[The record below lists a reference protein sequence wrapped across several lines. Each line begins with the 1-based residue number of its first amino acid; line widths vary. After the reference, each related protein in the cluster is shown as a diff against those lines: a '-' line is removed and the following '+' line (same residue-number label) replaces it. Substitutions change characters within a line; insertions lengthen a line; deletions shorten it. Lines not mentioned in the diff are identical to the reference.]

1 MIINILECSN
11 VQCKHDMSKQTTV
24 QRTNEEEKARHDDR
38 LLVILSKGTLDMVYP
53 AFMMA
58 TTGAAMG
65 KEVHMFFTFWG
76 MNAVTAK
83 TSANLK
89 VAPVGNPGLPMPN
102 ILGMIPG
109 MTSMAT
115 RMMKG
120 RIVKAKVPS
129 IPELIKTAKDLGV
142 KLHACSTTLEVMGTT
157 KEMLL
162 PEVDDIVGAATMLEL
177 GEGGQIIFV

>member
-1 MIINILECSN
+1 MAQ
-11 VQCKHDMSKQTTV
+11 VQAVKT
-24 QRTNEEEKARHDDR
+24 EEKTEQQSR
-38 LLVILSKGTLDMVYP
+38 LLIILSKGTLDMVYP

-58 TTGAAMG
+58 TTGATMG

-76 MNAVTAK
+76 MNAINKK
-83 TSANLK
+83 TYGSMK
-89 VAPVGNPGLPMPN
+89 VAPVGNPGMPMPN

-109 MTSMAT
+109 MTAMAT

-120 RIVKAKVPS
+120 KIEKAKVPS
-129 IPELIKTAKDLGV
+129 IPDMVKMAKDLGV
-142 KLHACSTTLEVMGTT
+142 KLHACSTTLNVMGVS
-157 KEMLL
+157 KDMLI

>member
-1 MIINILECSN
+1 MSQQTV
-11 VQCKHDMSKQTTV
+11 VQKTPEKTV
-24 QRTNEEEKARHDDR
+24 QEDR
-38 LLVILSKGTLDMVYP
+38 LLIILSKGTLDMVYP
-53 AFMMA
+53 AFMIA
-58 TTGAAMG
+58 NTGAAMG
-65 KEVHMFFTFWG
+65 KDVHMFFTFWG
-76 MNAVTAK
+76 MNAVTSK

-89 VAPVGNPGLPMPN
+89 VSSVGNPGLPMPN

-115 RMMKG
+115 GMMKG
-120 RIVKAKVPS
+120 RIAKAKVPS
-129 IPELIKTAKDLGV
+129 IPEMIKTSKDLGV

-177 GEGGQIIFV
+177 GQGGQIIFI

>member
-1 MIINILECSN
+1 MATIQAL
-11 VQCKHDMSKQTTV
+11 KT
-24 QRTNEEEKARHDDR
+24 EEKTEQQSR
-38 LLVILSKGTLDMVYP
+38 LLIILSKGTLDMVYP

-58 TTGAAMG
+58 TTGATMG

-76 MNAVTAK
+76 MNAVNKK
-83 TSANLK
+83 TYGSMK

-109 MTSMAT
+109 MTAMAT

-120 RIVKAKVPS
+120 KIEKAKVPS
-129 IPELIKTAKDLGV
+129 IPDMVKMAKELGV
-142 KLHACSTTLEVMGTT
+142 KLHACSTTLDVMGVN
-157 KEMLL
+157 KNMLI